1 MQSVGDHA
9 GLSRSLSSRL
19 PAARVLTAMNRQNHD
34 LLVRYTEVDC
44 VGKPLHDRPPRF
56 PVDPGVRERVGED
69 SIDCLFQR
77 RPELSPKPMPPVLVP
92 VSRLDHLHLGF
103 RAETDA
109 TRHSRSNSLRRTS
122 SHGTAALR
130 PSRCSFHRRSSSA
143 AIAGLSA
150 SSASRSS
157 AERLSHRSIA
167 SSARSPGGNFR
178 SSERDGDDIRAIF
191 ASAAGFGKI
200 HDRGPINFNPGRD
213 RGPAGRRSRRRG
225 RGGGWRSRTRWRCIA
240 RGVRPGETRMGV
252 GAVGALA
259 VAGAAVT
266 RQDARRFPAGAGR
279 AVEQDSEVS
288 ARIMPGADQHH
299 RACHRQASAS
309 VIHRAGR
316 GR

>member
-1 MQSVGDHA
+1 MFLPSTVEFCSHRWAERKFCFTVVSREAVPQIHREFGSFAWRQFQELGEGRRRHTSNLRICGRIRQDSRPRSSTRVETEDRQVVGVGD
-9 GLSRSLSSRL
+9 GDEVEVGGSS
-19 PAARVLTAMNRQNHD
+19 
-34 LLVRYTEVDC
+34 
-44 VGKPLHDRPPRF
+44 
-56 PVDPGVRERVGED
+56 
-69 SIDCLFQR
+69 
-77 RPELSPKPMPPVLVP
+77 
-92 VSRLDHLHLGF
+92 
-103 RAETDA
+103 
-109 TRHSRSNSLRRTS
+109 
-122 SHGTAALR
+122 
-130 PSRCSFHRRSSSA
+130 
-143 AIAGLSA
+143 
-150 SSASRSS
+150 
-157 AERLSHRSIA
+157 
-167 SSARSPGGNFR
+167 
-178 SSERDGDDIRAIF
+178 
-191 ASAAGFGKI
+191 
-200 HDRGPINFNPGRD
+200 

-259 VAGAAVT
+259 VEGAAVT